1 MEEFRDLITFR
12 NGLDRMHKLLFNNAL
27 EKLGVDDS
35 GGEEAVGKRG
45 LTSIGIVVVPII
57 AHMPAKLL

>member
-1 MEEFRDLITFR
+1 
-12 NGLDRMHKLLFNNAL
+12 MHKLLFNNAL
-27 EKLGVDDS
+27 GKLGVDDS